1 MPPLLLQLLQEPTT
15 ANARAF
21 LAWQRARWQRIQTV
35 QTLLRT
41 LQTADLEAARPL
53 GETP

>member
-1 MPPLLLQLLQEPTT
+1 MPPLLLKLLQEPTT
-15 ANARAF
+15 ANARTF
-21 LAWQRARWQRIQTV
+21 LAWQRARWQRIQVV

-41 LQTADLEAARPL
+41 LQAADPEAARPL